1 MQPSATAS
9 TLASKPTPK
18 RRILLDGKDVESA
31 NVAQI
36 KSPWTGAVVSEVF
49 EASAEQARASAEAA
63 KKIFPAMRAMTCSA
77 RADALRK
84 IASGLGARTEE
95 IAAVIR
101 DEIGKPMGLARVE
114 VQRAVRTFNI
124 AAEEAVRLP
133 GGVLYPDRE
142 PQGVGMVGRVQ
153 YFPIGPILGIT
164 PFNFPLNLV
173 AHKVA
178 PALAAG
184 CPVVIKPPPQGPSAA
199 LVLGEIVR
207 ASGFPEAALQVL
219 PGGLEAGQAL
229 CAHDAF
235 AAVSFTGSAKVG
247 WSIKR
252 NALARQKVLLE
263 LGGNAAVLVDSSAD
277 LDAAAKAVAMGGYLF
292 AGQICISTQRVFVH
306 KDVAEPFERKLA
318 EQILMQVPTGIDP
331 AREETLVG
339 PLIDAKA
346 ADRVDGWIQS
356 ALKKGANALVKG
368 ERKGERFI
376 TPWLLEKVPADEP
389 VCCEEVFGP
398 VVAFYPVASMDEA
411 FARTND
417 SKYGLQTSV
426 FTSSLNI
433 AERAYRELETGALH
447 INVATAFRIDAEF
460 YGGVKES
467 GFGREGVKAV
477 VQEFMEPKVLI
488 VKP

>member
-1 MQPSATAS
+1 MQPSAVISA
-9 TLASKPTPK
+9 ANKPFAK
-18 RRILLDGKDVESA
+18 RRILLDGKDFESA
-31 NVAQI
+31 VVAQI
-36 KSPWTGAVVSEVF
+36 KSPWNGAIVSEVF
-49 EASAEQARASAEAA
+49 EASVDQARVSAEAA
-63 KKIFPAMRAMTCSA
+63 KKVMPAMRAMTGSQ

-84 IASGLGARTEE
+84 IANGLAARLEE

-124 AAEEAVRLP
+124 AAEETVRWP
-133 GGVLYPDRE
+133 GSILYPDRE
-142 PQGVGMVGRVQ
+142 PQGAGMVGRVQ
-153 YFPIGPILGIT
+153 YFPIGPVLGIT

-178 PALAAG
+178 PALAAS
-184 CPVVIKPPPQGPSAA
+184 CSIVIKPPPQGPSAA
-199 LVLGEIVR
+199 LILGEIVR
-207 ASGFPEAALQVL
+207 ASGFPESALQVL

-229 CAHDAF
+229 CASDAF

-252 NALARQKVLLE
+252 AALARQKVLLE

-306 KDVAEPFERKLA
+306 RDVAESFERKLA
-318 EQILMQVPTGIDP
+318 EQILMHVPVGLDSS
-331 AREETLVG
+331 RDDLLVG
-339 PLIDAKA
+339 PLIDTRA
-346 ADRVDGWIQS
+346 ADRVDQWIQA
-356 ALKKGANALVKG
+356 ALKRGANALVKG

-398 VVAFYPVASMDEA
+398 VVAYYPVANMDEA

-447 INVATAFRIDAEF
+447 VNIATAFRIDAEF

-477 VQEFMEPKVLI
+477 VEEFLEPKLLV